1 MRYCIKGK
9 EHTAVWFDTDL
20 DCDIVEKDRN
30 VIIQFWK
37 FDYDYE
43 RVNIRFSHAVKRK
56 DFHMMIID
64 NKALIDT
71 WDDIETIRDKLIEAG
86 IEVE

>member
-9 EHTAVWFDTDL
+9 EHTAVWFNTEL
-20 DCDIVEKDRN
+20 DCDFVVKGRN
-30 VIIQFWK
+30 VIIEFWN
-37 FDYDYE
+37 YE
-43 RVNIRFSHAVKRK
+43 NERANIRFSHAVKRT

-71 WDDIETIRDKLIEAG
+71 WDDIEIIRNKLIEAG

>member
-9 EHTAVWFDTDL
+9 EHTCVWFNTDL
-20 DCDIVEKDRN
+20 DIDFVVRDRN
-30 VIIQFWK
+30 VIIEFWK
-37 FDYDYE
+37 FYDE
-43 RVNIRFSHAVKRK
+43 RAHIRFSHAVKRK

-71 WDDIETIRDKLIEAG
+71 WDDIETIRNKLIEAG